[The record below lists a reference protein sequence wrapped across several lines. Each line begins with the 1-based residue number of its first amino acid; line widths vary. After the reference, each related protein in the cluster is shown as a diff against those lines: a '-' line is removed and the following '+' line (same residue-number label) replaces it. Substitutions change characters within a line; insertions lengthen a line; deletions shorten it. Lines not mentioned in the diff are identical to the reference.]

1 MTDNN
6 KKDSMTDNNMV
17 LELMYSPGNPR
28 NSEGSF
34 VTLKDGRILF
44 AYSRYRGNEDWADH
58 AIADITARLS
68 EDGGRTWSVEDRLLV
83 ANEGDC
89 NVMSASLLRLQ
100 DGRIALF
107 YLRKNNVCDCRLW
120 MRTSADETE
129 TWSEPVCCIP
139 APGYFVV
146 NNDRVIQ
153 LATGR
158 LVVPASYF
166 RTKRDVGPGQWG
178 ALDQRGIALFFL
190 SDDAGLT
197 WRESRDWLAFPGKCP
212 SGLQE
217 TGVIERRD
225 GTLYG
230 WFRTEAGW
238 QYETESVDGGETWT
252 VPRPSPFRSP
262 CSPLSIKRDPA
273 TGHLLAVWND
283 HSRVKEHQQTDFRSS
298 SWGRTPLSLALS
310 KDDGKTWLPAW
321 DIEPDP
327 NRGFCYIAIHFTGD
341 AVLLGYCCGGGGRG
355 GVLQDSCIRRIQMDL
370 VGRHGAGA
378 KALPAFTIS
387 QRTTQP
393 LLKSE
398 MPWENRYMNF
408 FNVIR
413 DERGW
418 HMWYHAYDQSYKDDN
433 DAYLCY
439 AFSRDGVAWTRPEQ
453 GLVEYAGS
461 KQNNILIGGRAIGGM
476 HGGTVFLDPQ
486 APAAE
491 RYKLVFTRGEII
503 DGHLVWVVYGAVSD
517 DGLHWRILSEPLLKK
532 NSDTQTVCFRD
543 GDLYRLYVR
552 MWSGSHFSGKR
563 MVGYTESRTFGAFPA
578 PEPILAP
585 APQDP
590 DDLHFY
596 NSAATKLRDDLYV
609 IFSSAFFTGD
619 QTVRPY
625 LAVSRDGRRFERVG
639 NREFLALGAT
649 DSFDGKSIYVVP
661 GAVPGDKPGTWWMYY
676 IGLNIGHD
684 GKPDR
689 AGAYG
694 RFLLE
699 VT

>member
-1 MTDNN
+1 
-6 KKDSMTDNNMV
+6 
-17 LELMYSPGNPR
+17 
-28 NSEGSF
+28 
-34 VTLKDGRILF
+34 
-44 AYSRYRGNEDWADH
+44 
-58 AIADITARLS
+58 
-68 EDGGRTWSVEDRLLV
+68 
-83 ANEGDC
+83 
-89 NVMSASLLRLQ
+89 
-100 DGRIALF
+100 
-107 YLRKNNVCDCRLW
+107 
-120 MRTSADETE
+120 
-129 TWSEPVCCIP
+129 
-139 APGYFVV
+139 
-146 NNDRVIQ
+146 
-153 LATGR
+153 
-158 LVVPASYF
+158 
-166 RTKRDVGPGQWG
+166 
-178 ALDQRGIALFFL
+178 
-190 SDDAGLT
+190 
-197 WRESRDWLAFPGKCP
+197 
-212 SGLQE
+212 
-217 TGVIERRD
+217 
-225 GTLYG
+225 
-230 WFRTEAGW
+230 
-238 QYETESVDGGETWT
+238 
-252 VPRPSPFRSP
+252 
-262 CSPLSIKRDPA
+262 
-273 TGHLLAVWND
+273 
-283 HSRVKEHQQTDFRSS
+283 
-298 SWGRTPLSLALS
+298 
-310 KDDGKTWLPAW
+310 
-321 DIEPDP
+321 
-327 NRGFCYIAIHFTGD
+327 
-341 AVLLGYCCGGGGRG
+341 
-355 GVLQDSCIRRIQMDL
+355 
-370 VGRHGAGA
+370 
-378 KALPAFTIS
+378 
-387 QRTTQP
+387 
-393 LLKSE
+393 
-398 MPWENRYMNF
+398 
-408 FNVIR
+408 
-413 DERGW
+413 
-418 HMWYHAYDQSYKDDN
+418 
-433 DAYLCY
+433 
-439 AFSRDGVAWTRPEQ
+439 
-453 GLVEYAGS
+453 
-461 KQNNILIGGRAIGGM
+461 M